1 MIVFGKLI
9 FFSQVVLWRS
19 NIKNISRGYLY
30 DIIWNSEMEIY
41 IYMVR
46 KRGSVV
52 SIDQY

>member
-19 NIKNISRGYLY
+19 NIKNISRGYLC